1 MRPSEIVTTL
11 SQRSAEERNGDRQ
24 LPVVTVVARVVGVG
38 KESTQ
43 RYSGTEVQVGALI
56 EGYLD
61 AGGEVNLVC
70 RKSALSDHPRLTVH
84 TLSGPARPSVIA
96 SPWFILQATVAVARH
111 GRGLIHSTGALILG
125 KADIVTVHFCHT
137 AYASR
142 RLPTRAQRKNI
153 WYRLN
158 AWSALKLNI
167 AMERWCYRPSKTRVL
182 VGPSK
187 GVLNDLTEHFSEVR
201 DSTRVIHNGIDQRR
215 FSLPE
220 PSIRKRLRHDAGIS
234 EGVFAAA
241 FVGGDWG
248 RKGLRQAIEAL
259 ALAPEW
265 HLLVVGDGDQAG
277 YRAIAD
283 GYGVGSRI
291 TFFGQRQDVEHIYWM
306 SDALVFPS
314 EYEVAPLVTYEAAS
328 CGLPLLVSRINGT
341 EELVAEGQNGWF
353 VSSSADI
360 ARCLISLALD
370 PALRVRMRDAAKRS
384 SEPYSWPSMVT
395 LYTQLYGEIAARR

>member
-1 MRPSEIVTTL
+1 
-11 SQRSAEERNGDRQ
+11 
-24 LPVVTVVARVVGVG
+24 
-38 KESTQ
+38 
-43 RYSGTEVQVGALI
+43 
-56 EGYLD
+56 
-61 AGGEVNLVC
+61 
-70 RKSALSDHPRLTVH
+70 
-84 TLSGPARPSVIA
+84 
-96 SPWFILQATVAVARH
+96 
-111 GRGLIHSTGALILG
+111 
-125 KADIVTVHFCHT
+125 
-137 AYASR
+137 
-142 RLPTRAQRKNI
+142 
-153 WYRLN
+153 
-158 AWSALKLNI
+158 
-167 AMERWCYRPSKTRVL
+167 VL